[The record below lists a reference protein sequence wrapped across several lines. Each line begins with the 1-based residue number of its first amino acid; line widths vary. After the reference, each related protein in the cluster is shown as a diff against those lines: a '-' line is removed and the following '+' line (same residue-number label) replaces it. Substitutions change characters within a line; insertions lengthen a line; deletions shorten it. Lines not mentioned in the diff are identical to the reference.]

1 MYMPPSD
8 FPYLNKYCFQTLYS
22 DVINFQSAGKVMLM
36 EDQNARTGKEAD
48 CIDLE
53 GNTHIYRIT
62 SVYESQLITE
72 TEL

>member
-1 MYMPPSD
+1 
-8 FPYLNKYCFQTLYS
+8 
-22 DVINFQSAGKVMLM
+22 MLM
-36 EDQNARTGKEAD
+36 EDLNARTGLKKAD

-53 GNTHIYRIT
+53 GNTHIYRTT